1 MEKIIRRNRLKF
13 KNIYILP
20 DLNST
25 LPGNLLNCK
34 TKFNN
39 PLFGSE
45 CTLMDAI
52 LSGCIV
58 SLGCH

>member
-25 LPGNLLNCK
+25 LPGNLLNSK

-45 CTLMDAI
+45 CTLIDAI

-58 SLGCH
+58 SIGCH